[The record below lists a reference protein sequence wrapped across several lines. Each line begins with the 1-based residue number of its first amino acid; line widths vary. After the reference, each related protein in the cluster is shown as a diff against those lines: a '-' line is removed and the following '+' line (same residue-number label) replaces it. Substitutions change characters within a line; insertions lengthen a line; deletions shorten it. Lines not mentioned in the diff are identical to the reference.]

1 MTAYANYYGIGR
13 NFTTNHGGYFYTT
26 IQALDSKRTSTNNTR
41 FILHTIWAGNGSDWV
56 EVGFMDGALAEPGS
70 PIGYHRGYYTA
81 MGKGSTYQEYKII
94 GPSTA
99 IGTNHNF
106 QIQRDGY
113 NSWGMYVDYTL
124 RRTYSNFATSSDG
137 IDVGLETNN
146 TVSTSATWHNRN
158 FQLYN
163 GTTWKNWTTG
173 SLHNSGSG
181 ISVSWNPAYTGINS
195 SKISASVK
203 NAGVENFGGVDNS
216 EEMYADSAELNMTP
230 EPVLEANIDTLMGGK
245 NLYKVNES
253 SIIDEDY
260 LRDNNVVLRKA
271 EYMAYGEYI
280 DKFIDSGST
289 EVDNNRLVLVAQVYY
304 KDGFEH
310 PRFGFIKNC
319 LSTGI
324 YDVETGM
331 YLGGSYESLDL
342 SK

>member
-1 MTAYANYYGIGR
+1 
-13 NFTTNHGGYFYTT
+13 
-26 IQALDSKRTSTNNTR
+26 
-41 FILHTIWAGNGSDWV
+41 
-56 EVGFMDGALAEPGS
+56 
-70 PIGYHRGYYTA
+70 
-81 MGKGSTYQEYKII
+81 
-94 GPSTA
+94 
-99 IGTNHNF
+99 
-106 QIQRDGY
+106 
-113 NSWGMYVDYTL
+113 
-124 RRTYSNFATSSDG
+124 
-137 IDVGLETNN
+137 
-146 TVSTSATWHNRN
+146 
-158 FQLYN
+158 
-163 GTTWKNWTTG
+163 
-173 SLHNSGSG
+173 
-181 ISVSWNPAYTGINS
+181 
-195 SKISASVK
+195 
-203 NAGVENFGGVDNS
+203 
-216 EEMYADSAELNMTP
+216 MYADSAELNMTP

-260 LRDNNVVLRKA
+260 LRDNNAVLRKA